1 MENDTSKQPGRGC
14 IMSADHVYSQ
24 NEEFFRDYDDAAQA
38 AHHNEQLIQQQREE
52 RKMAYEPKDNSIAL
66 FKNDY
71 RKKETDPE
79 MTGKGLIGGVEYRV
93 AAWKNVSKSGKP
105 YLGLKFSLPR
115 DMGSSFPKSEP
126 EPQPEEDFPF

>member
-24 NEEFFRDYDDAAQA
+24 NEEFFRDYDEAAGA

-79 MTGKGLIGGVEYRV
+79 MTGKGLIGGVEYKV
-93 AAWKNVSKSGKP
+93 AAWKNVSKSGKT

-115 DMGSSFPKSEP
+115 DMGSSYPRSEP

>member
-52 RKMAYEPKDNSIAL
+52 RKMAYEPKDNSLAL
-66 FKNDY
+66 FMND
-71 RKKETDPE
+71 KKSKDTDPLL
-79 MTGKGLIGGVEYRV
+79 TGKGLVNGTEYRV
-93 AAWKNVSKSGKP
+93 AAWKNISKAGKP
-105 YLGLKFSLPR
+105 YLGLKLELPQ
-115 DMGSSFPKSEP
+115 DKASSYSK
-126 EPQPEEDFPF
+126 PQPTPEEDFPF